1 MCVFTEKSHE
11 TQKPGYCK
19 DADGKIISGGGK
31 ICKSDD
37 ERGGALQFRKN
48 LLLIM

>member
-37 ERGGALQFRKN
+37 ERGGTLQFSKN